1 MTEVGKAI
9 AEARKK
15 AGMTQ
20 VELAKAIGVTQS
32 QIANWESG
40 WRNPKLEAL
49 MKIAKALG
57 IDVTSLMDC

>member
-20 VELAKAIGVTQS
+20 VELAKAIGVKQS

-49 MKIAKALG
+49 MKISDALK
-57 IDVTSLMDC
+57 IDVTDLIDL